1 MKLAI
6 IGAGSF
12 GTTLAHLWAGA
23 GHELRLWARE
33 PEVVESINGEHR
45 NCLFNSQF
53 ELDPSLRATGDL
65 PEALS
70 GAEAIVLAVPSKFI
84 REFAPTVRE
93 AVRQAAVK
101 PGTPF
106 VSVVKGMMFDPT
118 ELVSQ
123 CMLRELAP
131 FELAWMQLC
140 GPNLSVEIMAGQP
153 TASVLASHE
162 GEAATRLQ
170 HSLST
175 PRLRLYTSRDPV
187 GVEVCG
193 ALKNILAV
201 AAGIAAGLGLG
212 LNSRGVLLT
221 RGVVEMRRLLP
232 VFGGDPQTLYGLAGF
247 GDIIAT
253 ALSENSRNHRAGVEF
268 AQGVTLAQVEGES
281 KMVAEGVRTVRA
293 VVEFLDAPPQPL
305 PAPLEL
311 PITRE
316 TYAVIYDAKP
326 PRDAIAALMSRPY
339 KEEG

>member
-1 MKLAI
+1 MKLAV

-23 GHELRLWARE
+23 DHDIRLWARE
-33 PEVVESINGEHR
+33 PEVVESINSEHR

-53 ELDPSLRATGDL
+53 ELHPALRATGDMRG
-65 PEALS
+65 ALS

-93 AVRQAAVK
+93 AMHQAAVK
-101 PGTPF
+101 PNTPF
-106 VSVVKGMMFDPT
+106 VSVVKGMMFYPT
-118 ELVSQ
+118 ELVSE
-123 CMLRELAP
+123 CMLRELEP
-131 FELAWMQLC
+131 FEPAWMQLC
-140 GPNLSVEIMAGQP
+140 GPNLSGEIMAGQP
-153 TASVLASHE
+153 TASVLASRE
-162 GEAATRLQ
+162 NELATQLQ
-170 HSLST
+170 HELST

-201 AAGIAAGLGLG
+201 AAGLAAGLGLG

-232 VFGGDPQTLYGLAGF
+232 VFGGDPHTLYGLAGF

-253 ALSENSRNHRAGVEF
+253 AFSENSRNHRAGVEF
-268 AQGVTLAQVEGES
+268 AKGMTLAEVESET

-293 VVEFLDAPPQPL
+293 VVEFLEANEHFD
-305 PAPLEL
+305 LEL

-326 PRDAIAALMSRPY
+326 PRDAIASLMSRPY